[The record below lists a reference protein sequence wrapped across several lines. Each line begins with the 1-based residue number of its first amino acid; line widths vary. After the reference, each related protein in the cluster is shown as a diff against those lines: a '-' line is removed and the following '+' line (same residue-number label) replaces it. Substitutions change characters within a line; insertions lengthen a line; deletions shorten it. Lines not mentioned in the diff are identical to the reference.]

1 VFFGALVFRIGR
13 WSLWA
18 DEAFSVSTSN
28 RSFESLLKLTYRS
41 EVTGSVYAAA
51 LLFWHRLGSSEAW
64 LRSLS
69 VLFMVGCV
77 PLLFGVGRRLYDDW
91 TGVAAVALFAT
102 NGTVLRYGQH
112 IRFYSLVV
120 FLSVSLTYCF
130 VRELSTSGRSAI
142 AWRLAWTAC
151 SALLVATHLL
161 ASPLVFALVLTR
173 FALPKEKSRL
183 LISVAAAI
191 PALAVALVVAVLVS
205 QRNEG
210 QSLVTFHPLRTVSDV
225 VQSTVGTPGK
235 AGAILALVGM
245 ALVLLHSRGHLV
257 TGSNRFASVFC
268 GLCTAIPMVLLYIA
282 SFVRP
287 SLLGRYVLYVVPFI
301 CLLVG
306 AGLADVFRSIVGF
319 TAGRRGQPAKCIAGV
334 FGAVLL
340 VSASAFGVSRWFRGV
355 EVHDWRSLAAE
366 VFSQAEPDDAIVFAN
381 DSSRLFFEY
390 YRPEAIVGP
399 VPLFPIDPWGGFDT
413 GKQLYKSFPVAA
425 VENAGDTRA
434 RLWVVVEAG
443 LVENSFPAL
452 DRLKPY
458 TVLRERTTSA
468 GFVRLYDM
476 TSVSAPP

>member
-1 VFFGALVFRIGR
+1 M
-13 WSLWA
+13 
-18 DEAFSVSTSN
+18 VS
-28 RSFESLLKLTYRS
+28 
-41 EVTGSVYAAA
+41 
-51 LLFWHRLGSSEAW
+51 
-64 LRSLS
+64 
-69 VLFMVGCV
+69 CV

-91 TGVAAVALFAT
+91 AGVAAVALFAG

-130 VRELSTSGRSAI
+130 VRELSTSGRSANV
-142 AWRLAWTAC
+142 WRLGWLAC
-151 SALLVATHLL
+151 SVLLVATHLL

-173 FALPKEKSRL
+173 FALPRQKRRL
-183 LISVAAAI
+183 LVSLAAAI
-191 PALAVALVVAVLVS
+191 PAFSVALVVAVLVS

-235 AGAILALVGM
+235 LGAILALVGM
-245 ALVLLHSRGHLV
+245 ALVLWHSRSYLA
-257 TGSNRFASVFC
+257 SSQYRFASVFC
-268 GLCTAIPMVLLYIA
+268 GLCISVPMLLLYTA

-287 SLLGRYVLYVVPFI
+287 SLLGRYVLYVVPFV
-301 CLLVG
+301 CVLVG
-306 AGLADVFRSIVGF
+306 AALAEVFRSVGGF
-319 TAGRRGQPAKCIAGV
+319 TAGRGQPAKSILGV
-334 FGAVLL
+334 FGVFLL
-340 VSASAFGVSRWFRGV
+340 VVASAFGVIRWFRGV
-355 EVHDWRSLAAE
+355 EVHDWRTLASE
-366 VFSQAEPDDAIVFAN
+366 VFSQTEPDDAIVFAN

-390 YRPEAIVGP
+390 YRPEVIVGP
-399 VPLFPIDPWGGFDT
+399 VPLFPIEPWGGFDT

-476 TSVSAPP
+476 TSVSAPS